1 MPCLVRGVGGKGR
14 NQRVRTLPGYKKFI
28 HQISGRWKASSC
40 GYLVV
45 NLLAGPAELA
55 ISGSVFIGSIAR
67 IKTAGQRD
75 RGPSLKE
82 DFA

>member
-1 MPCLVRGVGGKGR
+1 M
-14 NQRVRTLPGYKKFI
+14 RTLPDYENLSI
-28 HQISGRWKASSC
+28 C

-55 ISGSVFIGSIAR
+55 ISGSVFIWSIVR

-82 DFA
+82 DFT